1 MFVEKI
7 LQKISKSINEG
18 REAVM
23 QIFECYLPLNLI
35 EEEEEEEEEVT

>member
-7 LQKISKSINEG
+7 FFKSKSINEG
-18 REAVM
+18 RETVM
-23 QIFECYLPLNLI
+23 QIFGCSLPLNLI